1 MIAIRTALIL
11 AALALLAAPTAQ
23 ATECNPRSARDWATR
38 CVTDRSSVEDLVD
51 EIRRFPGLAHLDSF
65 SDVRELLVTGS
76 LSDDCRRALRQL
88 LAAALNLASGRLSGD
103 CCVEHSDGR
112 TVSLREALHRHA
124 ENCAA
129 RRDCGDALR
138 FLRRINDA
146 SWVHACGDRDD
157 RDDDSSDDGSSDDGS
172 SDDDSSVDDSSDDDS
187 SDDGSSDDGSDEDD
201 CCRPR
206 SRGWWHRQCLGADRV
221 SPTKGNSQAKGPGA
235 HPQLSE
241 EDRDQAIRRAR
252 RRLGRAEL
260 RPCSA
265 LDSKNLGG
273 QRGKAEAEV
282 AAFAL
287 NWGAGYLDGC
297 GRAERMLD
305 RSIRALDQGDWQE
318 AWQIA
323 HDGNHA
329 KGLRRCADDS
339 DGDSDGDSA
348 GKAKSN
354 KPSKGKGKGKKKK

>member
-1 MIAIRTALIL
+1 MTAIRTALFL
-11 AALALLAAPTAQ
+11 AALGLLAVPTAW
-23 ATECNPRSARDWATR
+23 ATDCNPRSARDWATR

-51 EIRRFPGLAHLDSF
+51 NIRRFPGLSHLDSF
-65 SDVRELLVTGS
+65 SEVRELLVTGS
-76 LSDDCRRALRQL
+76 LRDDCQRALRQL
-88 LAAALNLASGRLSGD
+88 LTAALNLASGRLSGD
-103 CCVEHSDGR
+103 CCVEHADGR
-112 TVSLREALHRHA
+112 TLSLREALHRHA

-138 FLRRINDA
+138 FLRRINDV
-146 SWVHACGDRDD
+146 SWVHDCGDRNDRDDEDGDGHGDRGDDDRDGPGDRDD
-157 RDDDSSDDGSSDDGS
+157 
-172 SDDDSSVDDSSDDDS
+172 
-187 SDDGSSDDGSDEDD
+187 DEDG

-221 SPTKGNSQAKGPGA
+221 SPTRGNSQAEGPGA

-241 EDRDQAIRRAR
+241 EDRDRAIRRAR
-252 RRLGRAEL
+252 RRLGRADL
-260 RPCSA
+260 RPCAA

-282 AAFAL
+282 AALAL

-305 RSIRALDQGDWQE
+305 RSIRALDQGDWHE
-318 AWQIA
+318 AWQVA

-329 KGLRRCADDS
+329 KGLRRCEDDRDDDENGES
-339 DGDSDGDSA
+339 RDQ
-348 GKAKSN
+348 AKSKGKSN
-354 KPSKGKGKGKKKK
+354 GKGKGKKK